1 MVNTVEVLGFNG
13 DKIVLLIVSPHAD
26 PDQAHAI
33 MMTAAGPNNALT
45 VNSLLTIDA
54 EELED
59 PA

>member
-33 MMTAAGPNNALT
+33 MMTAAGPNNAST
-45 VNSLLTIDA
+45 VESLLMISA
-54 EELED
+54 EETETRI
-59 PA
+59 